1 VGQTPRSTA
10 APAGL
15 SAVLALLRDGV
26 PRSRAEL
33 VEQTGHARSTI
44 AQRIDLLLES
54 GLLTHGGAATS
65 TGGRPPATFAFAPAS
80 RIILAADLGAAH
92 LQVAVTDLG
101 GTILAQRHEV
111 AVIADGPESVLARVG
126 ALGVDLLEEVGRP
139 RRDLVGVGVGV
150 PGPVEHETGRP
161 RNPPIMPGWD
171 GADIPGLLAST
182 FRVPVLVDNDVN
194 LMAAGE
200 HGLLYA
206 DVDDLVFVKVA
217 TGIGAGIITEG
228 RVHRGAQGAAGD
240 LGHIAVPGGE
250 AVPCPCGNTG
260 CLEAVASRSAV
271 RTAWLAAGRSNA
283 EAEDVSTL
291 IAAGDPLALDL
302 ARRAG
307 RDIGSVLAGTVS
319 LLNPSVVVIGGSM
332 AVDNPALIDAI
343 SDVILNRS
351 LALATRDLRIVGTRT
366 GSQAAVLG
374 ASRMVADHVL
384 SDEAIETVL
393 T

>member
-1 VGQTPRSTA
+1 MGETRRPTA

-33 VEQTGHARSTI
+33 VAQTGHARSTI

-54 GLLTHGGAATS
+54 GLLAHGGAATS
-65 TGGRPPATFAFAPAS
+65 TGGRPPEIFAFAPAS
-80 RIILAADLGAAH
+80 RIILAADIGAAH

-101 GTILAQRHEV
+101 GTILAQRREV
-111 AVIADGPESVLARVG
+111 AAIADGPEAILAHVG
-126 ALGVDLLEEVGRP
+126 ALGFELLEEVGRP

-171 GADIPGLLAST
+171 GADIPGVLAES
-182 FRVPVLVDNDVN
+182 FRTPVLVDNDVN

-200 HGLLYA
+200 HWRLYA

-217 TGIGAGIITEG
+217 TGIGAGIITDG

-250 AVPCPCGNTG
+250 PVPCTCGNTG
-260 CLEAVASRSAV
+260 CLEALASRSAL
-271 RTAWLAAGRSNA
+271 RAAWLAAGRSNE
-283 EAEDVSTL
+283 EADDVSTL
-291 IAAGDPLALDL
+291 IATGDTLALEL
-302 ARRAG
+302 SRRAG

-332 AVDNPALIDAI
+332 AMDNPVLIEAI
-343 SDVILNRS
+343 SDVILSRS
-351 LALATRDLRIVGTRT
+351 LALATRDLRIVRT
-366 GSQAAVLG
+366 GTGARAAVLG

-384 SDEAIETVL
+384 SDEAIESLLV
-393 T
+393 

>member
-1 VGQTPRSTA
+1 MGETRRSTA

-15 SAVLALLRDGV
+15 SSVLALLRDGV

-33 VEQTGHARSTI
+33 VELTGHARSTI
-44 AQRIDLLLES
+44 AQRVDLLLKS
-54 GLLTHGGAATS
+54 GLLTHGGAASS
-65 TGGRPPATFAFAPAS
+65 TGGRPPETFAFAPAS
-80 RIILAADLGAAH
+80 RIVLAADLGAAH
-92 LQVAVTDLG
+92 LQMAVTDLG
-101 GTILAQRHEV
+101 GTILAQRREV
-111 AVIADGPESVLARVG
+111 AAISDGPEAVLARVC
-126 ALGVDLLEEVGRP
+126 ALGIELLDEVSRP

-171 GADIPGLLAST
+171 GADIPGVLAAS
-182 FRVPVLVDNDVN
+182 FRTPVLVDNDVN

-200 HGLLYA
+200 HWRLYA

-217 TGIGAGIITEG
+217 TGIGAGIITAG
-228 RVHRGAQGAAGD
+228 RVYRGAQGAAGD

-250 AVPCPCGNTG
+250 PVACTCGNTG
-260 CLEAVASRSAV
+260 CLEALASRGAV
-271 RTAWLAAGRSNA
+271 RRAWLAAGRSA
-283 EAEDVSTL
+283 EEAGGVSAL
-291 IAAGDPLALDL
+291 IATGDTLALDL
-302 ARRAG
+302 TWRAG

-332 AVDNPALIDAI
+332 AMDNPVLIEAI
-343 SDVILNRS
+343 SDVILTRS
-351 LALATRDLRIVGTRT
+351 LALATRDLRIVGTGT

-384 SDEAIETVL
+384 SDEAIESL
-393 T
+393 LA